1 MKIDRLMHIVT
12 LLLQQDQVTAPA
24 LAARFEVSR
33 RTISRDL
40 EALCHAGIPIVTTQG
55 RGGGI
60 SIAPG
65 YRIDKSLLSQDELQ
79 MIRIGLRGMD
89 SVSQTSFY
97 RDLLDKL
104 TDRPVRLIAN
114 DVVQIDLSS
123 FDRGP
128 IAQKI
133 ETIQQAIA
141 AHHILS
147 FQYYYEKGESR
158 RTIEP
163 YYLLFRWS
171 AWYVFGYCLDRH
183 AFRMF
188 KLNRLCDLSAS
199 DRVFVPRDVPEAALH
214 ANRYFSSEVIHLKAA
229 FQPSARHRLID
240 EYGIESFTV
249 QSDGTLLFERG
260 FVSYSNLRDWILS
273 FGDQV
278 CIHAPARL
286 RDDRL
291 EQAKNILR
299 AAQET

>member
-40 EALCHAGIPIVTTQG
+40 DALCQAGIPIVTTQG

-65 YRIDKSLLSQDELQ
+65 YRIDKSLLTQDELQ
-79 MIRIGLRGMD
+79 RIRIGLRGMD

-97 RDLLDKL
+97 ADLLDKL
-104 TDRPVRLIAN
+104 TDRPVHLIAN
-114 DVVQIDLSS
+114 DAVRIDLSA

-133 ETIQQAIA
+133 DAIQQAIA
-141 AHHILS
+141 AHQIVS
-147 FQYYYEKGESR
+147 FQYYYEKGESG

-163 YYLLFRWS
+163 YYLLFRWA

-188 KLNRLCDLSAS
+188 KLSRLWNLTAS
-199 DRVFVPRDVPEAALH
+199 DRVFEPRDVPETALH
-214 ANRYFSSEVIHLKAA
+214 ADRYFSSEPIRLEAV
-229 FQPSARHRLID
+229 FQPSAKHRLID
-240 EYGIESFTV
+240 AYGPDSFTE
-249 QSDGTLLFERG
+249 QPDGTLLFARD
-260 FVSYSNLRDWILS
+260 FVSYTNLRDWILS

-299 AAQET
+299 AAEET